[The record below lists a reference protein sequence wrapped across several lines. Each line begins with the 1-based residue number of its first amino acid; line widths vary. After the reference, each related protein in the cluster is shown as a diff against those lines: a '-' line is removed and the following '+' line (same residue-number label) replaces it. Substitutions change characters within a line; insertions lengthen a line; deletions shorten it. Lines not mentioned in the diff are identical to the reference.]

1 MTKDVSDLELNRIN
15 ELAKKSKTEEGL
27 SVEEKEEQKALRQ
40 KYINSLRSSFTNQI
54 TSLKVIDPEGTDVTP
69 EKVKRIKKQR
79 QSMKD
84 DK

>member
-1 MTKDVSDLELNRIN
+1 MLSDLELNRIN